1 MSAGKNHYD
10 PKKLP
15 LKNGELLT
23 LRKPEQQDAKSMISY
38 LNQVGGESDNL
49 LFGEDE
55 FPLTVEQEISYLK
68 SLEGQSGTLMLL
80 GLLDS
85 EIVSVAQISS
95 LPRKRIAHNAEI
107 ALSVKKAHWQKG
119 IGLSMMEELLTFAKN
134 SGTIRTVSLGV
145 KAGNET
151 AIRLYEK
158 LGFEKTGVHKDYFL
172 IRGEYFDEL
181 LMDLRISE

>member
-1 MSAGKNHYD
+1 MTEGKNLYK
-10 PKKLP
+10 PKERH

-23 LRKPEQQDAKSMISY
+23 IRTPEAQDAKSMISY

-49 LFGEDE
+49 LFGENE
-55 FPLTVEQEISYLK
+55 FPLTVEQETSYLK
-68 SLEGQSGTLMLL
+68 SLEGRSGTLMLL

-119 IGLSMMEELLTFAKN
+119 IGRHVMEELLTFAKN

-145 KAGNET
+145 KADNET

-158 LGFEKTGVHKDYFL
+158 LGFEKIGVHKDYFL

>member
-1 MSAGKNHYD
+1 MSAAKNHHD
-10 PKKLP
+10 PKELP

-23 LRKPEQQDAKSMISY
+23 IRKPEEQDATSILSY

-49 LFGEDE
+49 LFGENE

-68 SLEGQSGTLMLL
+68 SLESQPGTLMLL

-119 IGLSMMEELLTFAKN
+119 IGRHVMEELLTFARN

-145 KAGNET
+145 KADNES
-151 AIRLYEK
+151 AIVLYEK
-158 LGFEKTGVHKDYFL
+158 LGFKKTGVHKDYFL
-172 IRGEYFDEL
+172 IRGNYFDEL
-181 LMDLRISE
+181 LMDLRIHK

>member
-1 MSAGKNHYD
+1 MSAGKNHYN

-15 LKNGELLT
+15 LKTGELLT
-23 LRKPEQQDAKSMISY
+23 LRTPEEQDAKSMISY
-38 LNQVGGESDNL
+38 LNQVGGESGNL

-68 SLEGQSGTLMLL
+68 SLESQSGTLMLL

-119 IGLSMMEELLTFAKN
+119 IGRHVMEELLAFAKN
-134 SGTIRTVSLGV
+134 TGTIRTVSLGV
-145 KAGNET
+145 KADNET

-158 LGFEKTGVHKDYFL
+158 LGFEKIGVHKDYFL

>member
-1 MSAGKNHYD
+1 MSAGKNHYN

-15 LKNGELLT
+15 LKTGELLT
-23 LRKPEQQDAKSMISY
+23 LRKPEEQDAKSILSY

-55 FPLTVEQEISYLK
+55 FPLTVEQETSYLK
-68 SLEGQSGTLMLL
+68 SLEGRSGTLMLL

-95 LPRKRIAHNAEI
+95 LSRKRIAHNAEI

-119 IGLSMMEELLTFAKN
+119 IGLSMMEELLAFARYT
-134 SGTIRTVSLGV
+134 GTIRTVSLGV
-145 KAGNET
+145 KADNET

-158 LGFEKTGVHKDYFL
+158 LGFEKIGVHKDYFL